1 MPRGVRKHSETG
13 IYHVMLRGVNKQQIF
28 LDNED
33 CLQFLECLYLCK
45 QISQFKLYAYC
56 LMGNHVH
63 LLINAKKEPIASVM
77 KRLGS
82 KYVYWYNSKYARVG
96 HLFQDRFRSEPVEDD
111 AYFLTV
117 LRYIHMNPVKA
128 GIVSVPEDYAW
139 SSYREYF
146 DGGRLI
152 DSKLVMTMLDAS
164 EFVLWHRQSNDDVC
178 LDVDDVSRQPVSD
191 RVIVRL
197 IAEITGS
204 TEIEDFVRLPDHRH
218 ISCVLKLYLAGASI
232 RQISRLTGWNKNRVE
247 RLLKQ

>member
-1 MPRGVRKHSETG
+1 
-13 IYHVMLRGVNKQQIF
+13 
-28 LDNED
+28 
-33 CLQFLECLYLCK
+33 
-45 QISQFKLYAYC
+45 
-56 LMGNHVH
+56 
-63 LLINAKKEPIASVM
+63 
-77 KRLGS
+77 
-82 KYVYWYNSKYARVG
+82 
-96 HLFQDRFRSEPVEDD
+96 
-111 AYFLTV
+111 
-117 LRYIHMNPVKA
+117 MNPVKA
-128 GIVSVPEDYAW
+128 GIVSGPEDYAW

-191 RVIVRL
+191 RDIVRL

-204 TEIEDFVRLPDHRH
+204 AEIEDFVRLPDHRQ
-218 ISCVLKLYLAGASI
+218 ISCVLKLYSVGASI